1 MNKSRSGFKG
11 EKKDS
16 SFLSIEKT
24 TNISLSFYISY
35 PLNEIFQ
42 IIFLMSK
49 GKQLKSFFFCI
60 SRKPLTVMQ
69 GNSKKKWK

>member
-11 EKKDS
+11 EKKTAKKDS

-49 GKQLKSFFFCI
+49 GKQLKSFFFAF
-60 SRKPLTVMQ
+60 R
-69 GNSKKKWK
+69 GNR